1 MERSLAPE
9 LMDDPGLPEAI
20 WENFHREL
28 IAVHRL
34 LGNTGAI
41 LDALSRNVRPI
52 RRVLDVGC
60 GNGALLDEI
69 RRKLGVEV
77 LGVDLRP
84 PKRNAFGISIVEADA
99 VRHPLPEADVALSLL
114 VIHHLSEQ
122 DLIGLIRNV
131 GRSVPRFVILDLVRH
146 PVPLALFRVFLCP
159 FFGGPFGADGRQSIR
174 RAYTPPELHGI
185 VEHALDG
192 SGAKFEQTVTPFRS
206 RQMIDISWR

>member
-28 IAVHRL
+28 IAVHRI

-52 RRVLDVGC
+52 RRVLDIGC

-69 RRKLGVEV
+69 RRKLRVEV

-99 VRHPLPEADVALSLL
+99 VRHPLPEADVAISLL

-122 DLIGLIRNV
+122 DIIGLIHNV

-146 PVPLALFRVFLCP
+146 PRAAGAVPSFSVPIF
-159 FFGGPFGADGRQSIR
+159 R
-174 RAYTPPELHGI
+174 RAI
-185 VEHALDG
+185 
-192 SGAKFEQTVTPFRS
+192 
-206 RQMIDISWR
+206 WR